1 MAAWNVI
8 LFDSTAH
15 ALRAEKVLEREGMRF
30 KLIPTPRQ
38 LSADCGL
45 ALRFAP
51 AERERVVALL
61 EREGVPFNGVHDLR

>member
-1 MAAWNVI
+1 MTTYRVV

-15 ALRAEKVLEREGMRF
+15 ALRAEKVLALAGVRI

-45 ALRFAP
+45 ALRFEA
-51 AERERVVALL
+51 ADTEQVKAVLAAQN
-61 EREGVPFNGVHDLR
+61 VPTNGIHDI